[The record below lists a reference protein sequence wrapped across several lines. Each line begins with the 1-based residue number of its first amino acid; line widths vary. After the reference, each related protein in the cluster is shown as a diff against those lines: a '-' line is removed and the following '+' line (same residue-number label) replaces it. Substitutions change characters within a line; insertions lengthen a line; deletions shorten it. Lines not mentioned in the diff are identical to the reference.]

1 MGGNVALMGELRNA
15 YKIVWIRAVGKLG
28 IDARIILKCT
38 LNK

>member
-1 MGGNVALMGELRNA
+1 VGQLRNA
-15 YKIVWIRAVGKLG
+15 YKIVWIRAVGKFG